1 MSTSK
6 IINDFNKC
14 LLREKFYDY
23 KYNLNNFM
31 KKPNDI
37 KTLFDTIKNNKSDN
51 EFYEFSSNDSI
62 TTTEALNNPHLKKLS
77 GCLKNITRN
86 KNYKF
91 YTERMQ
97 SSRKKDYNIKA
108 LDIKKYSDCVRV
120 SQKRNKTRDAI
131 LITKIN
137 FLYINRIKNEM
148 RTINRKRPL
157 TTKIKNDLHQRSK
170 TINHEVNKD
179 NDIHLNIY
187 NNNKFKD
194 CLSSFLYHVNNI
206 TAYQKENEK
215 SDEDFIKNNGIKFYN
230 KEISKYF
237 QRKNINKK
245 EIKEIKRFEVDVS
258 NIFLIQKPL
267 ITSIRGK
274 ILKNTKKRF
283 KRPVRNIIK
292 STIFYN
298 YKED

>member
-1 MSTSK
+1 
-6 IINDFNKC
+6 
-14 LLREKFYDY
+14 
-23 KYNLNNFM
+23 M
-31 KKPNDI
+31 KN
-37 KTLFDTIKNNKSDN
+37 
-51 EFYEFSSNDSI
+51 
-62 TTTEALNNPHLKKLS
+62 
-77 GCLKNITRN
+77 
-86 KNYKF
+86 
-91 YTERMQ
+91 
-97 SSRKKDYNIKA
+97 
-108 LDIKKYSDCVRV
+108 
-120 SQKRNKTRDAI
+120 
-131 LITKIN
+131 
-137 FLYINRIKNEM
+137 
-148 RTINRKRPL
+148 INRKRPL

-283 KRPVRNIIK
+283 KRPIRNIIK

-298 YKED
+298 YKDD